1 MNLRPLSRW
10 ANVPVIMSRDVP
22 DDPFAALE
30 GEPPQGRPL
39 LQEAMDEC
47 DRRLKAVADLV
58 SDAIGPMTE
67 AFLSGDTLT
76 AQKLVA
82 ADREIDV
89 RCQELEEMG
98 FVLIARQG
106 PVARDLR
113 RVIAILRC
121 VNDVLR
127 SGDLLR
133 HVGESLRWIHPP
145 SLNPKLRET
154 VQQLGTI
161 SQQLFEGGVEAWMSQ
176 DALAANE
183 LEDADDQVDLLQKVL
198 LTDLYTG
205 EQSVEEAVSLA
216 LIARYYER
224 IADHG
229 VEIARQVS
237 FVVTGDRV

>member
-1 MNLRPLSRW
+1 MN
-10 ANVPVIMSRDVP
+10 RDAA
-22 DDPFAALE
+22 DEPFAALE
-30 GEPPQGRPL
+30 GEPPHGRL
-39 LQEAMDEC
+39 ELQDAMDEC
-47 DRRLKAVADLV
+47 DRRLKEVADLV
-58 SDAIGPMTE
+58 SGAIRPMTE

-76 AQKLVA
+76 ANQLVA
-82 ADREIDV
+82 ADHEIDV
-89 RCQELEEMG
+89 RCQALEEMG

-113 RVIAILRC
+113 RVIAVLRC

-154 VQQLGTI
+154 VQQLGNI
-161 SQQLFEGGVEAWMSQ
+161 SQQLFEGGINAWMAQ

-183 LEDADDQVDLLQKVL
+183 LEEADDEVDLLQKVL